1 MLVATASTFF
11 VLNTAPV
18 ACVIS
23 LTEQKPLKKV
33 WSECYFWSFP
43 YYLLGAAIAGIVE
56 LVDKKAGWQS
66 SLLIL
71 PVVYLIFRS
80 YRLYL
85 ARLEAE
91 RNHAEGMAALHLRT
105 IEALALAI
113 EAKDCSTHEHLR
125 RVQVYA
131 MSIGKEMGLPESEL
145 EALRAAA
152 VLHDIGKLAVPE
164 HIISKPGRLTPEEFE
179 RMKIHPLVGAEIL
192 ERVQFPCPVVPI
204 VRAHHERWDGNGYP
218 CGLRGQEIPT
228 GARIPD
234 TLEKLAAEPP
244 TTKTALLC
252 SLLFEIEAALR
263 SGKTH
268 KQIWQRL
275 SEGSISRAKRF
286 AGSFAA
292 HVKEIAYPRRG
303 GKSVEA
309 PKLHVQPTATSV
321 EHDPA
326 ANFRRV
332 EAPRPGFHFRATH
345 DVDVLVH
352 GRRESHKQNKR

>member
-1 MLVATASTFF
+1 MTGGAVYPVRIRGRASCVLFFLMIRRPPRSTLFPYTTLFRSLLILVASGATFF
-11 VLNTAPV
+11 VLNTVPV

-23 LTEQKPLKKV
+23 LTEQKSLRKV

-56 LVDKKAGWQS
+56 LIDRKTGWQS
-66 SLLIL
+66 SVLIL

-91 RNHAEGMAALHLRT
+91 RSHAENMAALHLRT

-113 EAKDCSTHEHLR
+113 EAKDHSTHEHLQ

-131 MSIGKEMGLPESEL
+131 MSIGKEMGLSESEL

-192 ERVQFPCPVVPI
+192 ERVQFPYPVVPI

-218 CGLRGQEIPT
+218 CGLRGQEIPH
-228 GARIPD
+228 R
-234 TLEKLAAEPP
+234 
-244 TTKTALLC
+244 
-252 SLLFEIEAALR
+252 
-263 SGKTH
+263 
-268 KQIWQRL
+268 Q
-275 SEGSISRAKRF
+275 
-286 AGSFAA
+286 
-292 HVKEIAYPRRG
+292 
-303 GKSVEA
+303 
-309 PKLHVQPTATSV
+309 
-321 EHDPA
+321 
-326 ANFRRV
+326 
-332 EAPRPGFHFRATH
+332 
-345 DVDVLVH
+345 
-352 GRRESHKQNKR
+352 